1 MIIDSEAS
9 AREFIAA
16 WVRDAPLSRA
26 IKMIR
31 SCMKSQE
38 GICRSLFFKDPDKV
52 ESRTQGHIAAVVAL
66 YTWLENNDTEFVEDP
81 YNRALVELHATHKE
95 DSHAQ

>member
-52 ESRTQGHIAAVVAL
+52 
-66 YTWLENNDTEFVEDP
+66 
-81 YNRALVELHATHKE
+81 
-95 DSHAQ
+95 